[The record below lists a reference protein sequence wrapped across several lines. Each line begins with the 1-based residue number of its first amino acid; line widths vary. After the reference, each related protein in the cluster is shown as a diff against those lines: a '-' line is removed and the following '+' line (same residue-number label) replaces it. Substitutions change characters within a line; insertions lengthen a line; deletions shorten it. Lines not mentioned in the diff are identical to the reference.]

1 VSDIKSMKLYQHIG
15 RIENELAELGRNR
28 IDDLDVDELS
38 HFDQLHYHGTEAL
51 DHALRVI
58 APANGDAWLE
68 IGSGL
73 GGPAR
78 YLAAH
83 GGVAVTA
90 LELQPD
96 QHALARN
103 LTARCGLG
111 ERVVHRCGDFL
122 DVKWGSE
129 RFDAIVSWLALYH
142 IPERSRLLEKCRAL
156 LKPGGRFY
164 AEDLCAIGELGS
176 AQAAELERDLYAITL
191 PDIGSY
197 HRDLQRAG
205 FSIVSREDMTA
216 DWAAFAQAR
225 LAVFRAERERHL
237 CVHGAGIV
245 DALDDFYAAVDRQ
258 FQSGKLGGIRICAQR
273 EPETDE

>member
-1 VSDIKSMKLYQHIG
+1 VSDIKSMKLYQHVG
-15 RIENELAELGRNR
+15 RIENELAELGKSAL
-28 IDDLDVDELS
+28 DELDVDELS
-38 HFDQLHYHGTEAL
+38 RFDQLHYHGTAAL
-51 DHALRVI
+51 DHALAVL
-58 APANGDAWLE
+58 APADGDAWLE

-83 GGVAVTA
+83 GGVTVTA

-103 LTARCGLG
+103 LTARCGLDQ
-111 ERVVHRCGDFL
+111 RIVHRCGDFL
-122 DVKWGSE
+122 AVKWGAT

-142 IPERSRLLEKCRAL
+142 IPDRQRLLRKCHAL
-156 LKPGGRFY
+156 LEPGGYFY
-164 AEDLCAIGELGS
+164 AEDLCAVGEIDD

-191 PDIGSY
+191 PGFEEY
-197 HRDLQRAG
+197 RRDLQRAK
-205 FSIVSREDMTA
+205 FRIVACDDMSA
-216 DWAAFAQAR
+216 DWTEYTHAR
-225 LAVFRAERERHL
+225 LAAFRAERERQL
-237 CVHGAGIV
+237 RVHGAGIV

-273 EPETDE
+273 EPESDE